1 MKSELVTA
9 LITALVGRLA
19 APSACA
25 MHRRTGPHLRTLGR
39 ALAIGTFCLF
49 LGLPARAQVAP
60 PPAPSTGNPI
70 KLSVFEVSSE
80 RDTGYAASTA
90 MTGTRTNEKL
100 ENLPNSISV
109 MTQELLQ
116 DLAFNNYFDAV
127 DFGISTENQFN
138 DQGTIGAV
146 VGNRSGNQVNIR
158 GLASIR
164 QLRDGFPWYLAADV
178 FNTERIEFSRGPS
191 GLAFGDVDAGGT
203 INIAS
208 KRASFQRRGS
218 VQVRYDNFGTQR
230 YSLDFNQPILP
241 GRLAIRVNAI
251 QSEVE
256 NFKQRMGRDLEGY
269 AGSLR
274 WEPFKHRRTQ
284 IDVAYE
290 TGNSTYY
297 IGHLGPGD
305 YRGAYV
311 YGTGTSDLDA
321 DPLRSGIQ
329 TNGVGMQQIRAATSL
344 NHALVDVGGV
354 INNWQSTAANI
365 FRISF
370 TPTSAAATSATD
382 PQNPNRLTVRRVP
395 ESIIPLSQDWGG
407 PDTKQ
412 SSKYFAYTVELKHA
426 FSDELHA
433 LVAHNAQVDDT
444 IRKQAFSTVTVIAP
458 ASRYLHIDV
467 NPVLPNPNG
476 PGTVPN
482 PNYEQMYVLH
492 VPIYN
497 PGGHDILNW
506 RAQLVYDAVLPWG
519 ITQRVVLGANYR
531 HEKVYSEFFG
541 YSLTRE
547 EIARRGYTGDA
558 AWFTNNLVSN
568 VHYLRDGNSDEKL
581 GWNVRPGVTQLFR
594 SNAGL
599 NRHQDQSLSSGSL
612 NVLGSYFKGQVRTS
626 IGVSREHWLQSVSA
640 ATTTDRANFNQAT
653 FFAADGSR
661 LPNDGIRKASGMALI
676 PFSDDWSTNQ
686 TYGGVWH
693 IRPWLTLTGGYF
705 ESSQFSDNIGT
716 DLTGA
721 AVVPLTGEG
730 VDFSARFKLFAG
742 KVEATVTRFA
752 TKQENLQAGIS
763 NEVRDELNRLLET
776 DLANSIDYRDRT
788 STGWEYQVLVNL
800 NRNWTLLG
808 SYSRNQTEFT
818 RFFPLL
824 GAVLTQA
831 RAVASSQGLDP
842 DSATMLTRDF
852 LEQQE
857 GVISLSK
864 RATGSVTTRYSFNEG
879 RLKGFTAGIAAR
891 YTRGRERNAQVVSG
905 VAVLPAVKSDDYILT
920 NPFVGYRRKFGRFHW
935 TLQLNVNNVFDEKV
949 DVGNGYT
956 WTRYTEP
963 RQYVTTATVAF

>member
-1 MKSELVTA
+1 M
-9 LITALVGRLA
+9 VGRLA
-19 APSACA
+19 ASPAP
-25 MHRRTGPHLRTLGR
+25 RRTLGR
-39 ALAIGTFCLF
+39 AFALGTSCLF
-49 LGLPARAQVAP
+49 LSLPARGQVAP
-60 PPAPSTGNPI
+60 PSPPKPADGDPI

-80 RDTGYAASTA
+80 KDFGYAASTA
-90 MTGTRTNEKL
+90 MTGTRTNELL

-116 DLAFNNYFDAV
+116 DLALNNYFDAV
-127 DFGISTENQFN
+127 DFGMSTENQFN

-230 YSLDFNQPILP
+230 YSLDYNQPILP
-241 GRLAIRVNAI
+241 GRLAVRVNVI
-251 QSEVE
+251 KSEVE
-256 NFKQRMGRDLEGY
+256 MFKQRMGRDLDGY

-274 WEPFKHRRTQ
+274 WQPFQHRRTQ
-284 IDVAYE
+284 IDAAYE
-290 TGNSTYY
+290 TGNTTYY

-305 YRGAYV
+305 YRAAYV
-311 YGTGTSDLDA
+311 YGSGTSEIDA
-321 DPLRSGIQ
+321 DPVRPGIQ
-329 TNGVGMQQIRAATSL
+329 INGVGMQPIRAATSL

-354 INNWQSTAANI
+354 INNWQSTAANT

-382 PQNPNRLTVRRVP
+382 PQNPKRLAVRRVP

-426 FSDELHA
+426 FSDQLQA

-482 PNYEQMYVLH
+482 PNYEQMYVVH

-506 RAQLVYDAVLPWG
+506 RGQLVYDAALPWG

-531 HEKVYSEFFG
+531 HEKVYSEFFS

-568 VHYLRDGNSDEKL
+568 IHYLRDGNSDEKL

-599 NRHQDQSLSSGSL
+599 NRHQDQSLTSGSL
-612 NVLGSYFKGQVRTS
+612 SILGSYFKGNLRTS
-626 IGVSREHWLQSVSA
+626 IGLSRERWLQSVSA
-640 ATTTDRANFNQAT
+640 ATTADRANFNQAT

-661 LPNDGIRKASGMALI
+661 TPNDGIRKASGMALN

-686 TYGGVWH
+686 TFGAVWH
-693 IRPWLTLTGGYF
+693 IRPWLALTGGYF

-716 DLTGA
+716 DLTGR

-742 KVEATVTRFA
+742 RVEATVTRFD

-763 NEVRDELNRLLET
+763 TQVRDELNLLLTT

-824 GAVLTQA
+824 GEIITQA
-831 RAVASSQGLDP
+831 RAIAKSQGLDP
-842 DSATMLTRDF
+842 DDATLLTRDF
-852 LEQQE
+852 LEDQE
-857 GVISLSK
+857 GVISLTR

-879 RLKGFTAGIAAR
+879 RLKGFTAGVAAR
-891 YTRGRERNAQVVSG
+891 YTRGRERAAQVVSG
-905 VAVLPAVKSDDYILT
+905 VEVLPPVRSENYILT
-920 NPFVGYRRKFGRFHW
+920 NPFVSYRRKFGRYNW
-935 TLQLNVNNVFDEKV
+935 TLQLNVNNAFDEKV

>member
-1 MKSELVTA
+1 M
-9 LITALVGRLA
+9 VGRLA
-19 APSACA
+19 ASPAP
-25 MHRRTGPHLRTLGR
+25 RRTLGR
-39 ALAIGTFCLF
+39 AFALGTSCLF
-49 LGLPARAQVAP
+49 LSLPARGQVAP
-60 PPAPSTGNPI
+60 PSPPKPADGDPI

-80 RDTGYAASTA
+80 KDFGYAASTA
-90 MTGTRTNEKL
+90 MTGTRTNELL

-116 DLAFNNYFDAV
+116 DLALNNYFDAV
-127 DFGISTENQFN
+127 DFGMSTENQFN

-230 YSLDFNQPILP
+230 CSLDYNQPILP
-241 GRLAIRVNAI
+241 GRLAVRVNVI
-251 QSEVE
+251 KSEVE
-256 NFKQRMGRDLEGY
+256 MFKQRMGRDLDGY

-274 WEPFKHRRTQ
+274 WQPFQHRRTQ
-284 IDVAYE
+284 IDAAYE
-290 TGNSTYY
+290 TGNTTYY

-305 YRGAYV
+305 YRAAYV
-311 YGTGTSDLDA
+311 YGSGTSEIDA
-321 DPLRSGIQ
+321 DPVRPGIQ
-329 TNGVGMQQIRAATSL
+329 INGVGMQPIRAATSL

-354 INNWQSTAANI
+354 INNWQSTAANT

-382 PQNPNRLTVRRVP
+382 PQNPKRLAVRRVP

-426 FSDELHA
+426 FSDQLQA

-482 PNYEQMYVLH
+482 PNYEQMYVVH

-506 RAQLVYDAVLPWG
+506 RGQLVYDAALPWG

-531 HEKVYSEFFG
+531 HEKVYSEFFS

-568 VHYLRDGNSDEKL
+568 IHYLRDGNSDEKL

-599 NRHQDQSLSSGSL
+599 NRHQDQSLTSGSL
-612 NVLGSYFKGQVRTS
+612 SILGSYFKGNLRTS
-626 IGVSREHWLQSVSA
+626 IGLSRERWLQSVSA
-640 ATTTDRANFNQAT
+640 ATTADRANFNQAT

-661 LPNDGIRKASGMALI
+661 TPNDGIRKASGMALN

-686 TYGGVWH
+686 TFGAVWH
-693 IRPWLTLTGGYF
+693 IRPWLALTGGYF

-716 DLTGA
+716 DLTGR

-742 KVEATVTRFA
+742 RVEATVTRFD

-763 NEVRDELNRLLET
+763 TQVRDELNLLLAT

-824 GAVLTQA
+824 GEIITQA
-831 RAVASSQGLDP
+831 RAIAKSQGLDP
-842 DSATMLTRDF
+842 DDATLLTRDF
-852 LEQQE
+852 LEDQE
-857 GVISLSK
+857 GVISLTR

-879 RLKGFTAGIAAR
+879 RLKGFTAGVAAR
-891 YTRGRERNAQVVSG
+891 YTRGRERAAQVVSG
-905 VAVLPAVKSDDYILT
+905 VEVLPPVRSENYILT
-920 NPFVGYRRKFGRFHW
+920 NPFVSYRRKFGRYNW
-935 TLQLNVNNVFDEKV
+935 TLQLNVNNAFDEKV

>member
-1 MKSELVTA
+1 M
-9 LITALVGRLA
+9 VGRLA
-19 APSACA
+19 ASPAP
-25 MHRRTGPHLRTLGR
+25 RRTLGR
-39 ALAIGTFCLF
+39 AFALGTSCLF
-49 LGLPARAQVAP
+49 LSLPARGQVAP
-60 PPAPSTGNPI
+60 PSPPKPADGDPI

-80 RDTGYAASTA
+80 KDFGYAASTA
-90 MTGTRTNEKL
+90 MTGTRTNELL

-116 DLAFNNYFDAV
+116 DLALNNYFDAV
-127 DFGISTENQFN
+127 DFGMSTENQFN

-230 YSLDFNQPILP
+230 YSLDYNQPILP
-241 GRLAIRVNAI
+241 GRLAVRVNVI
-251 QSEVE
+251 KSEVE
-256 NFKQRMGRDLEGY
+256 MFKQRMGRDLDGY

-274 WEPFKHRRTQ
+274 WQPFQHRRTQ
-284 IDVAYE
+284 IDAAYE
-290 TGNSTYY
+290 TGNTTYY

-305 YRGAYV
+305 YRAAYV
-311 YGTGTSDLDA
+311 YGSGTSEIDA
-321 DPLRSGIQ
+321 DPVRPGIQ
-329 TNGVGMQQIRAATSL
+329 INGVGMQPIRAATSL

-354 INNWQSTAANI
+354 INNWQSTAANT

-370 TPTSAAATSATD
+370 TQTGAAATSATD
-382 PQNPNRLTVRRVP
+382 PQNPNRLAVRRVP
-395 ESIIPLSQDWGG
+395 ESIIPLSEDWGG

-426 FSDELHA
+426 FSDQLQA

-482 PNYEQMYVLH
+482 PNYEQMYVVH

-506 RAQLVYDAVLPWG
+506 RGQLVYDAALPWG

-531 HEKVYSEFFG
+531 HEKVYSEFFS

-568 VHYLRDGNSDEKL
+568 IHYLRDGNSDEKL

-599 NRHQDQSLSSGSL
+599 NRHQDQSLTSGSL
-612 NVLGSYFKGQVRTS
+612 SILGSYFKGNLRTS
-626 IGVSREHWLQSVSA
+626 IGLSRERWLQSVSA
-640 ATTTDRANFNQAT
+640 ATTADRANFNQAT

-661 LPNDGIRKASGMALI
+661 TPNDGIRKASGMALN

-686 TYGGVWH
+686 TFGAVWH
-693 IRPWLTLTGGYF
+693 IRPWLALTGGYF

-716 DLTGA
+716 DLTGR

-742 KVEATVTRFA
+742 KVEATITRFD

-763 NEVRDELNRLLET
+763 TQVRDELNLLLAT

-824 GAVLTQA
+824 GEIITQA
-831 RAVASSQGLDP
+831 RAIAKSQGLDP
-842 DSATMLTRDF
+842 DDATLLTRDF
-852 LEQQE
+852 LEDQE
-857 GVISLSK
+857 GVISLTR

-879 RLKGFTAGIAAR
+879 RLKGFTAGVAAR
-891 YTRGRERNAQVVSG
+891 YTRGRERAAQVVSG
-905 VAVLPAVKSDDYILT
+905 VEVLPPVRSENYILT
-920 NPFVGYRRKFGRFHW
+920 NPFVSYRRKFGRYNW
-935 TLQLNVNNVFDEKV
+935 TLQLNVNNAFDEKV

>member
-1 MKSELVTA
+1 MKRTSLPSPIAV
-9 LITALVGRLA
+9 LVGRLA
-19 APSACA
+19 IPPASPLRSSPPAA
-25 MHRRTGPHLRTLGR
+25 RRTRGR
-39 ALAIGTFCLF
+39 AVALGASCLF

-60 PPAPSTGNPI
+60 PPAPAAGDPI
-70 KLSVFEVSSE
+70 KLSVFEVSSDK
-80 RDTGYAASTA
+80 DTGYAASTA
-90 MTGTRTNEKL
+90 MTGTRTNELL

-109 MTQELLQ
+109 MTQEFLQ
-116 DLAFNNYFDAV
+116 DLALNNYFDAV
-127 DFGISTENQFN
+127 DFGMSTENQFN

-241 GRLAIRVNAI
+241 GRLAVRVNAI
-251 QSEVE
+251 KSEVE

-274 WEPFKHRRTQ
+274 WEPFTHRRTQ
-284 IDVAYE
+284 IDAAYE
-290 TGNSTYY
+290 TGNTTYY

-305 YRGAYV
+305 YRAAYV
-311 YGTGTSDLDA
+311 YGTGTSALDA
-321 DPLRSGIQ
+321 DPLRPGIQ
-329 TNGVGMQQIRAATSL
+329 TNGVGMQPIRAATSL
-344 NHALVDVGGV
+344 THALVDVGGV
-354 INNWQSTAANI
+354 INNWQSTAANT
-365 FRISF
+365 FRITF
-370 TPTSAAATSATD
+370 TQTGAAATSATD
-382 PQNPNRLTVRRVP
+382 PQNPNRLAVRRVP

-412 SSKYFAYTVELKHA
+412 ISKYFAYTVELKHA
-426 FSDELHA
+426 FSEKLHA

-568 VHYLRDGNSDEKL
+568 IHYLRDGNSDEKL

-599 NRHQDQSLSSGSL
+599 NRHQDQSLTSGSL
-612 NVLGSYFKGQVRTS
+612 SILGSYFKGNLRTS
-626 IGVSREHWLQSVSA
+626 IGLSREHWLQSVSA
-640 ATTTDRANFNQAT
+640 ATTGDRANFNQAT
-653 FFAADGSR
+653 FLAADGSR
-661 LPNDGIRKASGMALI
+661 LPNDGIRKAGGVALY
-676 PFSDDWSTNQ
+676 PNSDDWSSNQ
-686 TYGGVWH
+686 TYGAVWH
-693 IRPWLTLTGGYF
+693 VRPWLSLTGGYF

-716 DLTGA
+716 DLTGG

-730 VDFSARFKLFAG
+730 ADFSARFKLFAG
-742 KVEATVTRFA
+742 KVEATVTRFD
-752 TKQENLQAGIS
+752 TKQENLQAAIS
-763 NEVRDELNRLLET
+763 NQVRDELNLLLAT

-842 DSATMLTRDF
+842 DNATILTREY
-852 LEQQE
+852 LEDQE
-857 GVISLSK
+857 GVISIAR

-891 YTRGRERNAQVVSG
+891 YTRGRERTGVTISG
-905 VAVLPAVKSDDYILT
+905 VEILPPVRSENYILT
-920 NPFVGYRRKFGRFHW
+920 NPFVSYRRKFGRFNW
-935 TLQLNVNNVFDEKV
+935 TLQLNVNNVFAEKV